1 MKNAADPQ
9 QVKEAASV
17 EKRVTERELKDFR
30 AVMETPAGRRLVA
43 NLLDFCGFQKSSFT
57 GNSTTFFNEGKRE
70 VALELWR
77 RINVVAPDLYV
88 QMLADA
94 QETQ

>member
-1 MKNAADPQ
+1 MKNAADAQ
-9 QVKEAASV
+9 QVKEADTK
-17 EKRVTERELKDFR
+17 EKRASERELKDFR
-30 AVMETPAGRRLVA
+30 AVMETAPGRRLIA
-43 NLLDFCGFQKSSFT
+43 NMLDFCGFQKSSFT

-77 RINVVAPDLYV
+77 RINASAPDLYF
-88 QMLADA
+88 QMIADA